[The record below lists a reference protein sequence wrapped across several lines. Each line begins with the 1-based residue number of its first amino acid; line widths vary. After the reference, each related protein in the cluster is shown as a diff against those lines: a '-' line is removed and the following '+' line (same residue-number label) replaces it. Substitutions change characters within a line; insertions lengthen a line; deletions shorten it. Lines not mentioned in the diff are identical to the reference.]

1 MKIRLADHA
10 RFQADRMA
18 KIALAATPRA
28 QLDLYCL
35 APGQSQKVHSHD
47 DQDKV
52 YVVLEGRGR
61 FTLGTEEHI
70 LQQGEALVRETGI
83 PATILRPWYVLGPGH
98 WWPYALVP
106 VYAVLRALPATRE
119 GAERLALVTHRQ
131 MVASL
136 VRAVATPPRLVRIVT
151 ANEIREYRR

>member
-18 KIALAATPRA
+18 KVALAATPRA

-61 FTLGTEEHI
+61 FTLGTEEHT
-70 LQQGEALVRETGI
+70 LQQGEALV
-83 PATILRPWYVLGPGH
+83 A
-98 WWPYALVP
+98 A
-106 VYAVLRALPATRE
+106 A
-119 GAERLALVTHRQ
+119 GAPHGVTNDSG
-131 MVASL
+131 ASL
-136 VRAVATPPRLVRIVT
+136 VLLVFVSPPPPH
-151 ANEIREYRR
+151 A